1 MPSMGTGPQGIPST
15 NGIRTVGVKAIVL
28 GGQGMDEPPVPR
40 YILPMGPRMVG
51 FTTSRMRL
59 RVDSSSRIQNG
70 AVSGSYRTG
79 AVGIIHLITV

>member
-1 MPSMGTGPQGIPST
+1 
-15 NGIRTVGVKAIVL
+15 
-28 GGQGMDEPPVPR
+28 MDEPPVPR

-70 AVSGSYRTG
+70 AVSGSYQTG
-79 AVGIIHLITV
+79 AAGIIHLITV